1 MRKSRFTTEQI
12 IGFIKQAEAGMAV
25 SGLFRVSR
33 GVPAWCWVASA
44 GIGGCRPTVLGG
56 VGFLGCG

>member
-25 SGLFRVSR
+25 S
-33 GVPAWCWVASA
+33 
-44 GIGGCRPTVLGG
+44 VLGRG
-56 VGFLGCG
+56 MTLTFSYSPYALSFP